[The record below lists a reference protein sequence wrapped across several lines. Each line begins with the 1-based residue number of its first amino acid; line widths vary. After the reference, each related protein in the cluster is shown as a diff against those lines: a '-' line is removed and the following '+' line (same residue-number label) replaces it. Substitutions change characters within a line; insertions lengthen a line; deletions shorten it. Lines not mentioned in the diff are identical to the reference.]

1 LAIPAAFVRT
11 NGIVFSADGK
21 TLYVTDGGSL
31 VAFDVTG
38 LGLLTNR
45 RCRLC
50 RG

>member
-38 LGLLTNR
+38 LGTNR